1 MTETILVVDDDER
14 QRDLLNATLTEAG
27 YQVTFAGDGAEALAQ
42 ATAAPP
48 DLILLDLMMPG
59 LNGFEVCQRLKQ
71 DSTTST
77 VPVIVVTMLEEIR
90 NREAALSSGADDF
103 VKKPVQAEDLRAR
116 VSAMLKVRRIR
127 QDLDRTLAY
136 LHELEAARYAQR
148 QEVLASIPAG
158 PSRQP
163 VQPPTPPMI
172 LLVEDEALSRRFYG
186 GLLEND
192 GFRVLAASTGAEGL
206 ALARQ
211 HPVEVVILDIL
222 MPEMSGLEV
231 LERLHAQ
238 DPDLPVIMLTAHA
251 SSQHAIAALKLG
263 AFDFI
268 VKGLEH
274 DLVVLAVHRA
284 IRHRRDT
291 LHKHRETEH
300 FQARIVE
307 LERGRP
313 ASAAEEGSTCG

>member
-136 LHELEAARYAQR
+136 LHELEAVRHTQR
-148 QEVLASIPAG
+148 REALDSLAPA
-158 PSRQP
+158 SD
-163 VQPPTPPMI
+163 PTPSPLPPVIPI
-172 LLVEDEALSRRFYG
+172 LLVDDEALTRKFYG
-186 GLLEND
+186 DVLTEH
-192 GFRVLAASTGAEGL
+192 GFRVVAAGSGAE
-206 ALARQ
+206 ALQVARHQ
-211 HPVEVVILDIL
+211 PVEAVILDIM
-222 MPEMSGLEV
+222 MPGMSGLET
-231 LERLHAQ
+231 LERLRAQ
-238 DPDLPVIMLTAHA
+238 APEVPVIMLTANA
-251 SSQHAIAALKLG
+251 SSQNAIAALKLG

-268 VKGLEH
+268 LKGLEH
-274 DLVVLAVHRA
+274 DLMVLAVHRA
-284 IRHRRDT
+284 VRQ
-291 LHKHRETEH
+291 HREAVKRKAEMAH
-300 FQARIVE
+300 LRARIAD
-307 LERGRP
+307 LEGARP
-313 ASAAEEGSTCG
+313 HPTAI